1 MNDNN
6 YENTYDIQF
15 CVSVPVFFRVQAHTI
30 SGAMTMAAELIKNE
44 RGFMVTPANL
54 SKDIVMIRQRK
65 DICDLSASS
74 EDMVHEYKNFG
85 YDKRA

>member
-6 YENTYDIQF
+6 YENTYDIEF

-30 SGAMTMAAELIKNE
+30 TQAITMATDHIKNE
-44 RGFMVTPANL
+44 RGFMVMPANL
-54 SKDIVMIRQRK
+54 KRDIVMIRKRE

-74 EDMVHEYKNFG
+74 EDMVYEYKNFV
-85 YDKRA
+85 YNERA